1 VLPLARCCSAARSSA
16 AQSAAVSSWGRGAD
30 PSSSC
35 ATGGHCSPMSP
46 KGFLSSVSDAV
57 GLAVWSKAWPILLGS
72 GVLGGRT
79 VCGEFLGLLFC
90 ASMRCGRSPSCGA
103 DAAVSD
109 GGDVVL
115 RQRRCTGGCGRW
127 FAEAGWSVVVR
138 LCGVPLRLV
147 SAFGAR
153 ARVSSSASHV
163 LTAGRVNP
171 DGGVS
176 CIGGNYLHRRYLA
189 ARDRAN

>member
-1 VLPLARCCSAARSSA
+1 MFAYVA
-16 AQSAAVSSWGRGAD
+16 
-30 PSSSC
+30 
-35 ATGGHCSPMSP
+35 GGWFP
-46 KGFLSSVSDAV
+46 SSVSDAI
-57 GLAVWSKAWPILLGS
+57 GFDVWSTAWPLLLRS
-72 GVLGGRT
+72 GALVGCA
-79 VCGEFLGLLFC
+79 VCGGFPGLRFC
-90 ASMRCGRSPSCGA
+90 ASWCCGRSPSCGA

-127 FAEAGWSVVVR
+127 CSAAGWSVVCS

-153 ARVSSSASHV
+153 SRVCSSASHG

-171 DGGVS
+171 DWGVS
-176 CIGGNYLHRRYLA
+176 CIGGTYLHRRHLA
-189 ARDRAN
+189 ARDRAS